1 MYTQCK
7 MNNITKNKKT
17 VGEKISDLAIETGG
31 YTQMN
36 QDNKDMLEKVK
47 TATTDTEVTSTLMK
61 DPTTGVQLSYAE
73 SRMRFG

>member
-1 MYTQCK
+1 MEK
-7 MNNITKNKKT
+7 NSENKKT
-17 VGEKISDLAIETGG
+17 VGEKIGDLAIETGG

-47 TATTDTEVTSTLMK
+47 TATTDIEVISTLMK
-61 DPTTGVQLSYAE
+61 DPTTGRQLSYAE